1 MVINGNIMFLSVMH
15 LINVNT
21 PHTFI
26 ISIRAVPGRSLGV
39 LHLLTLSARFAHLRA
54 QKTQCRS
61 NQHIYK
67 RRGQTPLL
75 PERTVPGAYSVLRV

>member
-54 QKTQCRS
+54 QKNAVPQQPT
-61 NQHIYK
+61 HIQET
-67 RRGQTPLL
+67 RPN
-75 PERTVPGAYSVLRV
+75 ASFA

>member
-75 PERTVPGAYSVLRV
+75 PERTAPGAYSVLRV